1 MNTKKLIALNVNVG
15 DAFYLETSDKKIL
28 IDGGQSKNGF
38 PTIFQ
43 TNTGHQ
49 ETDIIVCTH
58 ADADH
63 VNGLIGFFEA
73 GFTSKEVWLPGSWS
87 YKLKELAQN
96 PSKFILDA
104 ISEPHF
110 HNARALTLD
119 ETFLRSLHEDMN
131 YEVTEEQQY
140 QNEEMTDDDLY
151 DIFEKSSTNAIS
163 YNVYNHTIINH
174 YFWHA
179 INTPYIYSIPELIDT
194 AKNILTLCNL
204 AFNAGAKIRWFE
216 FSEHKPAKGGEPFL
230 KPVNCTEIAFSKKNI
245 SNLDYLLLTKANK
258 ESLVFFHPNENSNGG
273 VLFSGD
279 SDFGFNQDL
288 PVLRENSI
296 ITVPH
301 HGSEHNANAYL
312 RLYKENIS
320 SDKTIFIRSDRKCKK
335 RPGISFLS
343 IPQTNRHC
351 TICRNNNSIKK
362 AVTFCFTNDS
372 WSNSGVQKCCCS

>member
-96 PSKFILDA
+96 PSEFILDA
-104 ISEPHF
+104 ISDPHF

-119 ETFLRSLHEDMN
+119 ETFLPSLYEDMN

-140 QNEEMTDDDLY
+140 QKGEMTDDDLY
-151 DIFEKSSTNAIS
+151 DILK
-163 YNVYNHTIINH
+163 IINQC
-174 YFWHA
+174 
-179 INTPYIYSIPELIDT
+179 
-194 AKNILTLCNL
+194 NI
-204 AFNAGAKIRWFE
+204 I
-216 FSEHKPAKGGEPFL
+216 
-230 KPVNCTEIAFSKKNI
+230 
-245 SNLDYLLLTKANK
+245 
-258 ESLVFFHPNENSNGG
+258 
-273 VLFSGD
+273 
-279 SDFGFNQDL
+279 
-288 PVLRENSI
+288 
-296 ITVPH
+296 
-301 HGSEHNANAYL
+301 
-312 RLYKENIS
+312 
-320 SDKTIFIRSDRKCKK
+320 
-335 RPGISFLS
+335 
-343 IPQTNRHC
+343 
-351 TICRNNNSIKK
+351 
-362 AVTFCFTNDS
+362 
-372 WSNSGVQKCCCS
+372 